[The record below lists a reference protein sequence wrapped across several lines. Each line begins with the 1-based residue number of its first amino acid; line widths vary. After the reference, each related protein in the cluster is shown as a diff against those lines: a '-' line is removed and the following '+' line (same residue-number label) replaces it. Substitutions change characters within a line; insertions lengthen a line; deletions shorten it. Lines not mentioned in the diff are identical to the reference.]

1 MGTFDAI
8 VVGGG
13 PAGST
18 TARELAAAGA
28 RVLVVDRAEWP
39 RYKACGGGVPL
50 RAERMLPFPID
61 SVVEDSVSR
70 IEMSARGK
78 MAFTKRS
85 NGPFARMVMR
95 DRFDMLLL
103 EQAQRAGAELRTGT
117 VVRELDLNGRAR
129 IRADG
134 FEAEAD
140 VLICADG
147 AHSPVGRMAGL
158 GRDLAECAAWEVE
171 VRGRPR
177 DASVGEA
184 MTLIDLGYDPWGYAW
199 LFPKAEL
206 LSIGIVLPREEA
218 GQMKA
223 LTDRYLARL
232 GLEGAEVEIAR
243 GHKIR
248 FRRGG
253 RGDCE
258 RAGRTGGRRR
268 GTRGRVHGRGHLL
281 RHPFG
286 ASWPRA
292 RRSARSPGRATC
304 SRYQSDVEEEI
315 QPELDGSAG
324 DRLHVLRHVEA
335 SAASVDAREPVHAV
349 PVGLALR
356 GAAGRVELR
365 ARGAAGGSADGGRHR
380 DAAAS
385 GRRARALITTARSR
399 TLASE

>member
-28 RVLVVDRAEWP
+28 RVLLVDRAEWP

-158 GRDLAECAAWEVE
+158 GGDLAECAAWEVE

-206 LSIGIVLPREEA
+206 LSIGIVLPRELA

-232 GLEGAEVEIAR
+232 GLEGR
-243 GHKIR
+243 GGGDR
-248 FRRGG
+248 AGAQDPLPPRG
-253 RGDCE
+253 RGDRE
-258 RAGRTGGRRR
+258 RAGRAGGGCR
-268 GTRGRVHGRGHLL
+268 GDSRTSSRPRASPTPSIRGG
-281 RHPFG
+281 
-286 ASWPRA
+286 WPRA
-292 RRSARSPGRATC
+292 RRCARSPGRATC
-304 SRYQSDVEEEI
+304 VATRRRWRRRFSRNWMRRGRS
-315 QPELDGSAG
+315 PTCSTGMLKRARHPWMLASKHTPFLWGSLFAVQRG
-324 DRLHVLRHVEA
+324 E
-335 SAASVDAREPVHAV
+335 SSYAR
-349 PVGLALR
+349 G
-356 GAAGRVELR
+356 GAAGRSTDR
-365 ARGAAGGSADGGRHR
+365 GRHS

-385 GRRARALITTARSR
+385 GRTARALITT
-399 TLASE
+399 

>member
-117 VVRELDLNGRAR
+117 GVRELDLNGRAR

-158 GRDLAECAAWEVE
+158 GGDLAECAAWEVE

-206 LSIGIVLPREEA
+206 LSIGIVLPRELA

-253 RGDCE
+253 EAIASERVALAGDAAGLADE
-258 RAGRTGGRRR
+258 FTAEGISYAIHSGQAGRA
-268 GTRGRVHGRGHLL
+268 
-281 RHPFG
+281 RHP
-286 ASWPRA
+286 PRA
-292 RRSARSPGRATC
+292 RRRWRPAGATSRMWRRRSSPSWTAARAIAYMFYGMLKRA
-304 SRYQSDVEEEI
+304 
-315 QPELDGSAG
+315 QPSLDAG
-324 DRLHVLRHVEA
+324 EQAHT
-335 SAASVDAREPVHAV
+335 V
-349 PVGLALR
+349 PVGFPVR
-356 GAAGRVELR
+356 GAARGVQLR
-365 ARGAAGGSADGGRHR
+365 ARSKAGRSIDGGRHS

-385 GRRARALITTARSR
+385 GHTAPTLIAT
-399 TLASE
+399 

>member
-8 VVGGG
+8 VVGAG

-70 IEMSARGK
+70 IEMSARGR

-85 NGPFARMVMR
+85 RGPFARMVMR
-95 DRFDMLLL
+95 DRFDLLLL
-103 EQAQRAGAELRTGT
+103 EHARRAGAEVRTGT

-134 FEAEAD
+134 FEAEAET
-140 VLICADG
+140 LICADG

-171 VRGRPR
+171 VRGRPL

-184 MTLIDLGYDPWGYAW
+184 TTLIDLGYDPWGYAW

-218 GQMKA
+218 GRMKA
-223 LTDRYLARL
+223 LVERYLERL
-232 GLEGAEVEIAR
+232 GLRGAEVEIAR

-253 RGDCE
+253 ETVAGERVALAGDAAGLADE
-258 RAGRTGGRRR
+258 FTAEGISYAIHSGRLAARAA
-268 GTRGRVHGRGHLL
+268 L
-281 RHPFG
+281 G
-286 ASWPRA
+286 ALAGEGDMR
-292 RRSARSPGRATC
+292 
-304 SRYQSDVEEEI
+304 RYQAELEDEI
-315 QPELDGSAG
+315 QPELDAARAIAYMFYGMLKRA
-324 DRLHVLRHVEA
+324 RRPWMLA
-335 SAASVDAREPVHAV
+335 SKHTPFLWSSLFAVQRGESSYAREAQ
-349 PVGLALR
+349 R
-356 GAAGRVELR
+356 AGPLT
-365 ARGAAGGSADGGRHR
+365 
-380 DAAAS
+380 AAAKAML
-385 GRRARALITTARSR
+385 RRRDRQGAH
-399 TLASE
+399 